1 MRRDDPSPYS
11 MESAFK
17 RSKSSSSSALVPERR
32 AELIQPIEAVP
43 VHTPASLQSIVPDI
57 ADTVL
62 VISSPADIM
71 PNESTPEVDLLTVL
85 PEALSEVLLVWLKAP
100 SSWSRLPTQSKE
112 SCWYTLWTEAP
123 PWRPVGN
130 DGRAD
135 DADSR
140 AEVDEV
146 EAGTQLPTYT
156 RDATVLKP
164 YWG

>member
-1 MRRDDPSPYS
+1 MSGSKRR
-11 MESAFK
+11 
-17 RSKSSSSSALVPERR
+17 LHGR
-32 AELIQPIEAVP
+32 ACLEAP
-43 VHTPASLQSIVPDI
+43 P
-57 ADTVL
+57 
-62 VISSPADIM
+62 
-71 PNESTPEVDLLTVL
+71 
-85 PEALSEVLLVWLKAP
+85 LSWRP
-100 SSWSRLPTQSKE
+100 LPTLVASNSAVGRLHQYGRRRRRQPRVAQ
-112 SCWYTLWTEAP
+112 YTLWTEAP

-164 YWG
+164 YWVS